1 MTNDDP
7 PALVIETINKVLR
20 DEGPARLLLQGYEP
34 RRRVLTMAL
43 TFDGGPREDDAFV
56 VVFDGAAIFHV
67 PSVLHRE
74 VVFAVLPPSAARKY
88 VPRMSFDEAEF
99 GPAGFR
105 IIAILDEDEAETGYY
120 VAAEGCTAEWLP
132 KDQCAFAW

>member
-1 MTNDDP
+1 MPP
-7 PALVIETINKVLR
+7 PALDIEPINKVLR
-20 DEGPARLLLQGYEP
+20 EEGPARLLLQAYDP
-34 RRRVLTMAL
+34 RRRALTVAF

-56 VVFDGAAIFHV
+56 VVFDGAVIFHV

-74 VVFAVLPPSAARKY
+74 VLFALLPPSAARKY
-88 VPRMSFDEAEF
+88 VPAVSFDDEEF

-105 IIAILDEDEAETGYY
+105 IVAILDEGEAETGYY

-132 KDQCAFAW
+132 TAQCPFAW